1 MNLLGIKIKE
11 LRALRE
17 WTQNELAKR
26 AGIPRTNL
34 ASIETGKVVKPG
46 TDTLLKLA
54 RAFKVRPEELYE
66 AAGYIIDTSVL
77 VRLPKETPEEILE
90 RLRLVHPVT
99 VPIYEDF
106 PLHAGTPVEPIDYVP
121 IVRDRARG
129 KRLEGYIAHGKC
141 LEPEV
146 TDGNII
152 IVDRDG
158 QIEHGDI
165 VAALVDGML
174 YLARLRKIA
183 DELFLENNDG
193 RIKLEQDTIA
203 APVIEVRR
211 RLK

>member
-1 MNLLGIKIKE
+1 MKLGEKLKE
-11 LRALRE
+11 LRADRG

-26 AGIPRTNL
+26 SGLDRGYIANLETNM
-34 ASIETGKVVKPG
+34 VDKPSA
-46 TDTLLKLA
+46 DTFLKLA
-54 RAFKVRPEELYE
+54 RAFNIRTEELFQ
-66 AAGYIIDTSVL
+66 AAGYISDRIDYLLRRETS
-77 VRLPKETPEEILE
+77 EEILE
-90 RLRLVHPVT
+90 RLRIVHPVT

-106 PLHAGTPVEPIDYVP
+106 PFHAGAPVQPMDYVP
-121 IVRDRARG
+121 VVKERAKGRN
-129 KRLEGYIAHGKC
+129 LEGYIARGKC
-141 LEPEV
+141 LEPEIS
-146 TDGNII
+146 DGNII

-174 YLARLRKIA
+174 YLARLRKIG
-183 DELFLENNDG
+183 DELYLENNNG